1 MLNAMPGS
9 TTNRNRE
16 DKELTIIIIDKNFN
30 YLGEQ
35 IVGKLKRW
43 NWENAFVSP
52 EGLNIEYV
60 NYEDIDETYLSYK
73 TFIPKKITY

>member
-16 DKELTIIIIDKNFN
+16 DKELTIIIMDKNFN

-35 IVGKLKRW
+35 IVGKWKRW

-73 TFIPKKITY
+73 TFIPKK